1 VHAAVDAELGDLQRG
16 RTVVDWL
23 EPRLV
28 ERGRLANADV
38 AVGIDA
44 PRFANLLIDAVATF
58 D

>member
-1 VHAAVDAELGDLQRG
+1 VDAELGDLQRG